1 MLAVKNL
8 KKSYGDFVLD
18 VSLEV
23 KKGYITGVIGRN
35 GAGKSTLF
43 KAIMGLIEVEDGD
56 VAIFQGE
63 GIYSEI
69 EKKRMIGTVFA
80 ESGFSRYLNI
90 REIAYLMESM
100 YPSFDKAAFMER
112 CRAWELPFKKKI
124 KDFSSGMTAKLKII
138 AATSYGARLLI
149 LDEPTSGL
157 DVVARTDMADII
169 REYMLDGERSVLI
182 SSHISND
189 IESLCDDVFLIDDG
203 KILLHEETDTIR
215 DSYGILKLTYD
226 QFERVDKEYLLRI
239 RKENMGIT
247 ALTDRREYYEDNF
260 PNIVIEKGNI
270 DDIISL
276 MTRGT
281 KK

>member
-69 EKKRMIGTVFA
+69 EKKRMIGAVFA

-100 YPSFDKAAFMER
+100 YPSFDKATFMER

-260 PNIVIEKGNI
+260 PDIVIEKGNI

>member
-1 MLAVKNL
+1 MLTVKNL
-8 KKSYGDFVLD
+8 KKSYGDFILD

-23 KKGYITGVIGRN
+23 RKGYVTGVIGRN

-43 KAIMGLIEVEDGD
+43 KAIMGLISTEDGYVD
-56 VAIFQGE
+56 IFPGE
-63 GIYSEI
+63 DIYSEV
-69 EKKRMIGTVFA
+69 EKKRMIGAVFA

-124 KDFSSGMTAKLKII
+124 KDFSSGMMAKLKII

-157 DVVARTDMADII
+157 DVVARADMADII
-169 REYMLDGERSVLI
+169 REYMMDGERSVLI

-189 IESLCDDVFLIDDG
+189 IESLCDDVFLIDG
-203 KILLHEETDTIR
+203 GRILLHEETDTIR

-226 QFERVDKEYLLRI
+226 QFEGIEKEYLLRV
-239 RKENMGIT
+239 RKENMGVT
-247 ALTDRREYYEDNF
+247 ALTDQRKYYEENF
-260 PNIVIEKGNI
+260 SGIVIEKGNI

-276 MTRGT
+276 MTRGN